1 MNTLCLK
8 KEDIFKICVLILKK
22 SLRTSQAAPP
32 YYKAVFVFSMIN
44 GFASAFTDKIRIFFI
59 PQFHD
64 LVLIILRIFC
74 RKLLK
79 PFLDKSGVFDR
90 FIIILYIGMCEYLLC
105 LSALLTIELTHFSL
119 PHCNISATEYNLS
132 FL

>member
-1 MNTLCLK
+1 MFLLPGKFLCRRM
-8 KEDIFKICVLILKK
+8 FKRILIHKQIRRIYLCICLHRDLVFHQIKCGN
-22 SLRTSQAAPP
+22 AAI
-32 YYKAVFVFSMIN
+32 VSN
-44 GFASAFTDKIRIFFI
+44 KIRIFFI

-105 LSALLTIELTHFSL
+105 LSALLTIELTHFSF